1 MAQVLLLLVVALTV
15 GAVVFGVMV
24 LVSGGDPGLSGVE
37 PDGRGRA
44 LPGSRPLV
52 EQDVAKVTFDVG
64 LRGYRMDQVDKA
76 LKRVAYD
83 IGYKDEL
90 ISVLSAEV
98 DALRDGRAEDA
109 EALRAARLAASGD
122 QAVPAPE
129 LIDGTVTE
137 SGSPSDTITV
147 TAEPAAD
154 SAVSGADETPVPAD
168 ADVDFVDEVPDGPFA
183 PWPAARATT
192 DTPAEAD
199 EPDHPT
205 DAPEEI
211 AADAD
216 AAAEEETAP
225 AEDTVQA
232 EGTAAGKR
240 AKGRKPSKAAADA
253 PQEDAADT
261 TEVDDADRVVT
272 RG

>member
-24 LVSGGDPGLSGVE
+24 LVSGGDPGMAGVE

-52 EQDVAKVTFDVG
+52 EQDVAKVTFDVA
-64 LRGYRMDQVDKA
+64 LRGYRMDQVDRA

-90 ISVLSAEV
+90 INVLAAEV

-109 EALRAARLAASGD
+109 DTLRAARLAASSEPE
-122 QAVPAPE
+122 APAAPE

-137 SGSPSDTITV
+137 SGPAID
-147 TAEPAAD
+147 EPAPTQP
-154 SAVSGADETPVPAD
+154 EI
-168 ADVDFVDEVPDGPFA
+168 DFDEVPDGPFA
-183 PWPAARATT
+183 PWPAAAS
-192 DTPAEAD
+192 PEAAAEASEGAD

-205 DAPEEI
+205 DPASEAPETTDASEASADS
-211 AADAD
+211 AAQ
-216 AAAEEETAP
+216 EEQP
-225 AEDTVQA
+225 AESD
-232 EGTAAGKR
+232 
-240 AKGRKPSKAAADA
+240 S
-253 PQEDAADT
+253 
-261 TEVDDADRVVT
+261 DADRVVT